1 MPSKKKKGSGL
12 INKEKPQEDEL
23 PKISILTPLYNR
35 NKFLPLMLMNI
46 KTFDYPKEKL
56 EWFILDS
63 KDGDSDVKL
72 IPDQE
77 TYETIR
83 RQIHPIKLK
92 YEYIDRK
99 MTIAEKRT
107 YLTKK
112 MTHPYFANMDSDD
125 IYMECFLKYSLDLIR
140 KNKAGM
146 CGSPEMIFVW
156 PHLDYRVT
164 AIKCEAKRQAHEA
177 TFFGTKKYVRSMN
190 YYTKND
196 EKGEGASLIDFNE
209 NNFVTSECALQMICV
224 CHNTNTCNKDAFE
237 EINIQDANITGG
249 KKDILE
255 AIMAEEIDSG
265 KENNSAFTI
274 PDQGMP
280 SDLKSERDFKDKKL
294 DEQYV
299 DQLPKKFKK
308 ASFKD
313 FLDGGD
319 VHTE

>member
-1 MPSKKKKGSGL
+1 MPSKKKKGT
-12 INKEKPQEDEL
+12 IHQKPQEDEL

-35 NKFLPLMLMNI
+35 NKFLPLMLANI
-46 KTFDYPKEKL
+46 RTFDYPKDKL

-63 KDGDSDVKL
+63 KDGDEDVKL

-112 MTHPYFANMDSDD
+112 MTHNYFANMDSDD

-237 EINIQDANITGG
+237 EINIQDATITGG

-255 AIMAEEIDSG
+255 AIMTEEIDSG

-313 FLDGGD
+313 FLDGG
-319 VHTE
+319 TTITS

>member
-1 MPSKKKKGSGL
+1 MPSKKKKGT
-12 INKEKPQEDEL
+12 IHQKPEADEL

-35 NKFLPLMLMNI
+35 NKFLPLMLANV
-46 KTFDYPKEKL
+46 KTFAYPKEKL

-63 KDGDSDVKL
+63 KDGDSDVKF
-72 IPDQE
+72 IPDQQ

-83 RQIHPIKLK
+83 RQIHPIQLK

-209 NNFVTSECALQMICV
+209 NNFVSSECALQMICV
-224 CHNTNTCNKDAFE
+224 CHNTNTCNKDSFE
-237 EINIQDANITGG
+237 EINIQEAKITGD

-255 AIMAEEIDSG
+255 MIMAEEIASG
-265 KENNSAFTI
+265 KDNQSPFTI

-280 SDLKSERDFKDKKL
+280 PSEPEKK
-294 DEQYV
+294 EEY
-299 DQLPKKFKK
+299 KKKNFKK

-313 FLDGGD
+313 FLDEG
-319 VHTE
+319 TTLTK

>member
-1 MPSKKKKGSGL
+1 MPSKKKKGT
-12 INKEKPQEDEL
+12 IHQKPQQDEL

-35 NKFLPLMLMNI
+35 NKFLPLMLANV
-46 KTFDYPKEKL
+46 KTFDYPKDKL

-72 IPDQE
+72 IPNQE
-77 TYETIR
+77 TYEIIR

-112 MTHPYFANMDSDD
+112 MTHNYFANMDSDD
-125 IYMECFLKYSLDLIR
+125 IYMECFLKYSLDLIKR
-140 KNKAGM
+140 NKSGM

-209 NNFVTSECALQMICV
+209 NNFVSSECALQMICV
-224 CHNTNTCNKDAFE
+224 CHNTNTCNKDSFE
-237 EINIQDANITGG
+237 EINIQEAGITGT
-249 KKDILE
+249 KRDILE
-255 AIMAEEIDSG
+255 AIMVEEIASG
-265 KENNSAFTI
+265 KDNQSPFTI
-274 PDQGMP
+274 PDQGIP
-280 SDLKSERDFKDKKL
+280 PPVQEKKQ
-294 DEQYV
+294 E
-299 DQLPKKFKK
+299 PKKKNFKK
-308 ASFKD
+308 ASFSD
-313 FLDGGD
+313 FLNGSD